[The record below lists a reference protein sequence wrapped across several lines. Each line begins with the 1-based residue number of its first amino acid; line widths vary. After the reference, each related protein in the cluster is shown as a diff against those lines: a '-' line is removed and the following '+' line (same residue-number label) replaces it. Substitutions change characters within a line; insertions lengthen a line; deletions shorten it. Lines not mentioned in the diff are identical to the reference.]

1 LKASG
6 KKGLWFTLVFVALAG
21 VAGFLYWRNRE
32 SSMATTEAAAAAQAS
47 ARQEP
52 AGVSCLGHIEPQ
64 DGIVSIAVRSISGQP
79 SLVSEL
85 KVHEGDWVKPGQVV
99 AILDS
104 RRQFEETVRDLNA
117 QVGVAQSR
125 LAIAKTGARRG
136 DVAAQQAE
144 IARLEASLQA
154 ARVVAARYEE
164 LYGKQ
169 AATVTERDQ
178 SRLQVETTTQMLNAA
193 RNRLTSIE
201 EVRDV
206 DVKLAEAEL
215 QAALA
220 NVEKAKV
227 DIEPS
232 IVRAPM
238 AGRVLRI
245 HAFPG
250 EDAGPRGVLDLAR
263 TDRMFAIAEVVESD
277 VHRVRVGQKATVTS
291 EALAQ
296 PMHGQV
302 ESIGTQVTGQDVSPT
317 DPRSFSDAKI
327 VEVKIRLDDSD
338 TASKLIHGKVTAVI
352 EP

>member
-1 LKASG
+1 
-6 KKGLWFTLVFVALAG
+6 
-21 VAGFLYWRNRE
+21 
-32 SSMATTEAAAAAQAS
+32 
-47 ARQEP
+47 
-52 AGVSCLGHIEPQ
+52 
-64 DGIVSIAVRSISGQP
+64 
-79 SLVSEL
+79 
-85 KVHEGDWVKPGQVV
+85 
-99 AILDS
+99 
-104 RRQFEETVRDLNA
+104 
-117 QVGVAQSR
+117 
-125 LAIAKTGARRG
+125 
-136 DVAAQQAE
+136 
-144 IARLEASLQA
+144 
-154 ARVVAARYEE
+154 
-164 LYGKQ
+164 
-169 AATVTERDQ
+169 
-178 SRLQVETTTQMLNAA
+178 
-193 RNRLTSIE
+193 
-201 EVRDV
+201 
-206 DVKLAEAEL
+206 
-215 QAALA
+215 
-220 NVEKAKV
+220 
-227 DIEPS
+227 
-232 IVRAPM
+232 M